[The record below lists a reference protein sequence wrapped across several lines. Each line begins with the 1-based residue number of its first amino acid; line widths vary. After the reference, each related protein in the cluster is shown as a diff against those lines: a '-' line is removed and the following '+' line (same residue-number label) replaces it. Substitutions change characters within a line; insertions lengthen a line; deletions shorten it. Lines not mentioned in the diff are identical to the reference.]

1 MVEATVAAAKL
12 PPGPKVNP
20 FELIKELLAGD
31 TQIVTNPLAYFRKLH
46 AEFGDLVYSDF
57 GIGRFYFTDNPAL
70 IRKIFVSEPRSYAK
84 ADAYK
89 EAALFLGKG
98 ILNSEGDFWQTQR
111 GMVQPAFQKSRLY
124 AFARSMVATSDAALA
139 RLGGGTDVS
148 ALSMHI
154 ALENICKFLF
164 GSDFAAN
171 EQVIREAVHFG
182 NDFISRRIQAPIKL
196 PIYLPAIKN
205 LRFLYYRFQLDQ
217 ILYKIIDQRLAQ
229 GDAPQRDLLGML
241 LLAEKEHG
249 AAQLAAIGGGA
260 ASSAS
265 MPVSNVRKEQVRDE
279 ILTLLIAGHETTGFT
294 LAMALWLLAKHPKIQ
309 EKLRAEL
316 AQKLSAG
323 ADIDPEELESCTYLE
338 AVVNETL
345 RLYPAAWIIGRRTVA
360 DENFEGHLLKKDSE
374 LQICILAL
382 HRNAKYWSDP
392 DTFKPERFLG
402 ETPEPSAKQ
411 AYMPFG
417 AGPRRCIG
425 NIFAL
430 LEMQIAIAKIL
441 VQYRLTVKDTREPEI
456 EYLFTARLK
465 HTLPVDFVSL

>member
-1 MVEATVAAAKL
+1 MVEATVSAAKL

-20 FELIKELLAGD
+20 FELIKELIAGD
-31 TQIVTNPLAYFRKLH
+31 TQIVTNPLGYFRKLH
-46 AEFGDLVYSDF
+46 EEFGDLVYSDF

-70 IRKIFVSEPRSYAK
+70 IRKIFVTEPRSYAK

-89 EAALFLGKG
+89 EAALFLGNG

-111 GMVQPAFQKSRLY
+111 GMVQPAFQKSRLH
-124 AFARSMVATSDAALA
+124 AFTRSMAATSDAALA
-139 RLGGGTDVS
+139 RLGGSTDVS

-171 EQVIREAVHFG
+171 ERVIREAVHFG
-182 NDFISRRIQAPIKL
+182 NDFISRRIQAPVKL
-196 PIYLPAIKN
+196 PVYLPAIKN

-241 LLAEKEHG
+241 LTAEKEHG
-249 AAQLAAIGGGA
+249 R
-260 ASSAS
+260 
-265 MPVSNVRKEQVRDE
+265 VRKEQVRDE

-294 LAMALWLLAKHPKIQ
+294 LAMALWLLAVNPEIQ
-309 EKLRAEL
+309 EKLRDEL
-316 AQKLSAG
+316 VQKLSG
-323 ADIDPEELESCTYLE
+323 DADIDPEELESCTYLE

-360 DENFEGHLLKKDSE
+360 DEDFDGFLLKKDSE

-382 HRNAKYWSDP
+382 HRNAKYWSEP

-441 VQYRLTVKDTREPEI
+441 MRYRLQVKDTREPEI

-465 HTLPVDFVSL
+465 HPLPVEFVSL

>member
-1 MVEATVAAAKL
+1 MADASAVQAKL
-12 PPGPKVNP
+12 PPGPRVNP
-20 FELIKELLAGD
+20 FELVKELIAGD
-31 TQIVTNPLAYFRKLH
+31 TQIVTNPLAYFRNLH
-46 AEFGDLVYSDF
+46 GEFGDLVYSDF
-57 GIGRFYFTDNPAL
+57 GIGRYYFTDNPAL

-98 ILNSEGDFWQTQR
+98 ILNSEGEFWHTQR
-111 GMVQPAFQKSRLY
+111 GMVQPAFTKSRLH
-124 AFARSMVATSDAALA
+124 AFARSMAATSDAALSGIA
-139 RLGGGTDVS
+139 GETDVS
-148 ALSMHI
+148 ALSMHV

-171 EQVIREAVHFG
+171 EKVIREAVHFG
-182 NDFISRRIQAPIKL
+182 NDFISRRIQAPVKL
-196 PIYLPAIKN
+196 PIYLPALKN

-229 GDAPQRDLLGML
+229 NEPQRDLLGML
-241 LLAEKEHG
+241 LMAEKEHTAG
-249 AAQLAAIGGGA
+249 K
-260 ASSAS
+260 
-265 MPVSNVRKEQVRDE
+265 VRKEQVRDE

-294 LAMALWLLAKHPKIQ
+294 LAMALWLLATRPEIQ
-309 EKLRAEL
+309 EKLRDEL
-316 AQKLSAG
+316 TEKLSG
-323 ADIDPEELESCTYLE
+323 DGDINPEELENCPYLE

-360 DENFEGHLLKKDSE
+360 DEEFEGYLLKNDSE

-382 HRNAKYWSDP
+382 HRNAKYWSEP

-402 ETPEPSAKQ
+402 ENAEPSVKQ

-425 NIFAL
+425 NVFAL
-430 LEMQIAIAKIL
+430 MEMQIAIAKIL
-441 VQYRLTVKDTREPEI
+441 MRYRLVAKSLREPEI

-465 HTLPVDFVSL
+465 HPLEIGFENL

>member
-1 MVEATVAAAKL
+1 MQRNDLMVEAVPTTAQL

-20 FELIKELLAGD
+20 FEIVKELLAGD

-46 AEFGDLVYSDF
+46 DEFGDLVYSDF
-57 GIGRFYFTDNPAL
+57 GIGRYYFTDNSAL
-70 IRKIFVSEPRSYAK
+70 IRKIFVTEPRSYAK

-98 ILNSEGDFWQTQR
+98 ILNSEGEFWQTQR
-111 GMVQPAFQKSRLY
+111 GMVQPAFQKSRLH
-124 AFARSMVATSDAALA
+124 AFARSMAATSDAAMADLPS
-139 RLGGGTDVS
+139 TVDVS
-148 ALSMHI
+148 SLAMHV

-171 EQVIREAVHFG
+171 EKVIREAVHFG
-182 NDFISRRIQAPIKL
+182 NDFISRRIQAPVKL
-196 PIYLPAIKN
+196 PIFVPAIKN
-205 LRFLYYRFQLDQ
+205 LRFLYYRFVLDQ
-217 ILYKIIDQRLAQ
+217 ILYRIIDQRLAE
-229 GDAPQRDLLGML
+229 GDQPQRDLLGML
-241 LLAEKEHG
+241 LTAEKEHG
-249 AAQLAAIGGGA
+249 HGK
-260 ASSAS
+260 
-265 MPVSNVRKEQVRDE
+265 VRKEQVRDE

-294 LAMALWLLAKHPKIQ
+294 LAMALWLLAKYPQIQ
-309 EKLRAEL
+309 EKLRDEL
-316 AQKLSAG
+316 TEKLSGG
-323 ADIDPEELESCTYLE
+323 ADINPEELENCPYLE

-360 DENFEGHLLKKDSE
+360 DEEFEGYLLKNDSE

-382 HRNAKYWSDP
+382 HRNAKYWSEP

-430 LEMQIAIAKIL
+430 MEMQIAIAKIL
-441 VQYRLTVKDTREPEI
+441 MRYRLKLQNPAEPEI

-465 HTLPVDFVSL
+465 HPLPVEFESL